1 VNGALFPLW
10 QVDRREYA
18 LVCRHLGV
26 APVDALYERLDRH
39 LAAAPFAHAP
49 PTGLARRLVRRPLTA
64 FRLARLD
71 QASRWF
77 FPDHP
82 VRHLLNAT
90 LALHEC
96 HGPSYQALI
105 RTTTGAAVW
114 GTLAA
119 EGLRYAAAAAVTLP
133 WLSIQAAA
141 WALARPFARDADL
154 RGQRVLITGVGR
166 GLGRDLMLECL
177 ERGATVVGVVRTP
190 ESARAL
196 AAGLP
201 PSAPLRLLAAD
212 LSQPGALAAA
222 LEAATQAG
230 QLDPRAVA
238 MAILCAGTK
247 HAGRSVLHP
256 ATVGDTVQVN
266 LLAGVE
272 LADWL
277 TRGAGPG
284 VAPGVMDAGAGT
296 AAPAGASPPVAR
308 QQLVVVSS
316 MGRWHGMHGS
326 GGYNASKAALSI
338 WAESAEMDLQ
348 RAAPGRFGV
357 TVVEPGLFAS
367 GMTGDT
373 GPMRWLLAPRRR
385 VAAAVLDGAA
395 AGRRTIRP
403 PAWFAWLT
411 WGVCLA
417 GRSFR
422 ARLFGRVKPER
433 R

>member
-1 VNGALFPLW
+1 VNGTLFPLW

-39 LAAAPFAHAP
+39 LATAAFAYAAP
-49 PTGLARRLVRRPLTA
+49 TVLGRRLARRPLSA

-71 QASRWF
+71 QATRWF

-96 HGPSYQALI
+96 HGPSYRELS
-105 RTTTGAAVW
+105 RTVTGAAVW
-114 GTLAA
+114 GGLAA
-119 EGLRYAAAAAVTLP
+119 WGLRFTAGVAITLP
-133 WLSIQAAA
+133 WLAGHVVAS
-141 WALARPFARDADL
+141 ALKQLFTRDADL
-154 RGQRVLITGVGR
+154 RGQHVLVTGVGR

-177 ERGATVVGVVRTP
+177 ERGATVVGIVRTP
-190 ESARAL
+190 EAARAL
-196 AAGLP
+196 AAELP

-222 LEAATQAG
+222 LQAATRTG
-230 QLDPRAVA
+230 QVDPRSVA

-247 HAGRSVLHP
+247 HAGRTALELTAVR
-256 ATVGDTVQVN
+256 DTVQVN

-272 LADWL
+272 LAHWL
-277 TRGAGPG
+277 TRGLAQ
-284 VAPGVMDAGAGT
+284 AADDAGADPAT
-296 AAPAGASPPVAR
+296 PAGASPRVPPQR
-308 QQLVVVSS
+308 LVVVSS
-316 MGRWHGMHGS
+316 IGRWHGMHGS

-348 RAAPGRFGV
+348 RTAPGRFGI

-367 GMTGDT
+367 GMTRAG

-385 VAAAVLDGAA
+385 VAAAILDGAA
-395 AGRRTIRP
+395 AGRRSIRS
-403 PAWFAWLT
+403 PAWFAAVT

-417 GRSFR
+417 GRAFR
-422 ARLFGRVKPER
+422 ARLFARVKPEDR
-433 R
+433 

>member
-1 VNGALFPLW
+1 MNGTLFPLW

-49 PTGLARRLVRRPLTA
+49 PTGLARQLARRPLTA

-71 QASRWF
+71 HASRWF
-77 FPDHP
+77 FADHP

-96 HGPSYQALI
+96 HGPSYQALS

-119 EGLRYAAAAAVTLP
+119 EGLRYAAGAAITLP
-133 WLSIQAAA
+133 WLGVQAAA
-141 WALARPFARDADL
+141 WALARPFARGTDL
-154 RGQRVLITGVGR
+154 RGQCVLITGVGR

-177 ERGATVVGVVRTP
+177 ERGAIVVGVVRTP
-190 ESARAL
+190 EAARAL

-201 PSAPLRLLAAD
+201 PSAPLHLLAAD
-212 LSQPGALAAA
+212 HSQPGALAAA

-230 QLDPRAVA
+230 QVEPRSVS
-238 MAILCAGTK
+238 MAILCAGIK
-247 HAGRSVLHP
+247 HAGRSALQP
-256 ATVGDTVQVN
+256 ATVRDTLQVN

-284 VAPGVMDAGAGT
+284 LAPAAPDGA
-296 AAPAGASPPVAR
+296 AAPAGASPRAPR

-367 GMTGDT
+367 GMTQAG
-373 GPMRWLLAPRRR
+373 GPLRWLLAPRRR
-385 VAAAVLDGAA
+385 VAAAILDGAA
-395 AGRRTIRP
+395 AGRRVLRP
-403 PAWFAWLT
+403 PSWFAALT

-417 GRSFR
+417 GRSVR
-422 ARLFGRVKPER
+422 GRLFGRVKPQEPPA
-433 R
+433 